1 MRLNFNALLFS
12 SLMHSLF
19 LLAIIFSFSFSFSF
33 SFFSPIAN
41 ASLLEEN
48 QNMRTIS
55 FTLRDNDKPVIEA
68 IVAGNK
74 IKLPI
79 LKDNTNQSI
88 EFNDT
93 KQVIYSSCGANSNL

>member
-19 LLAIIFSFSFSFSF
+19 LLAIIFSFSF

-68 IVAGNK
+68 I
-74 IKLPI
+74 
-79 LKDNTNQSI
+79 S
-88 EFNDT
+88 
-93 KQVIYSSCGANSNL
+93 